1 MKWTSWV
8 AVCLAAVV
16 LVSLIAGCEEENIS
30 DVKKHRLIAV
40 ENKELK
46 AEVEKLDKKV
56 AKLEDDLAQCRTD
69 RDKWE
74 VTATETIQK
83 NVRGILGH
91 AMEKNVQLREENVKL
106 KAEIEQ
112 LKQRGELQP

>member
-30 DVKKHRLIAV
+30 EVKKHRLIAV

-46 AEVEKLDKKV
+46 AEVEKRDKNIT
-56 AKLEDDLAQCRTD
+56 KLEDDLAQCRTD
-69 RDKWE
+69 RDKWKE
-74 VTATETIQK
+74 TATETIHE
-83 NVRGILGH
+83 NVREILVH
-91 AMEKNVQLREENVKL
+91 AMEESVQLREENVKL